1 MEYDRPNVD
10 PNDQPNIDPNDQP
23 NIDPNDQ
30 PNIDPNDRPNIEPND
45 QPNIDPNDQPNIDPN
60 VQGESQYEDK
70 LYKAMKRVKA
80 VNDGKD
86 PATNE
91 RLRKDKEIIDQRVE
105 LERQKMQSE
114 MDPLNID
121 TQTQLKQ
128 PYRRK
133 YQNIQKDFKNLFNQ
147 QHLTSINSVRRCLLH
162 LVIFVIIINCLF
174 WEVLCLFHHTCF
186 GEKNTMVEFISHS
199 ICPMIFILL
208 ILYMLLF
215 FCCDF
220 LYKPGIKIV
229 NILIIIMM
237 ILFLVFGVY
246 GIIKGIKADVNEKWL
261 RMSKLSQDYFKNDE
275 NELKK
280 KFTLNMLLSSVIYL
294 VIGLLG
300 IIVLIV
306 CYRFYWSL
314 TETSGDW
321 RPPLRSRLHDDR
333 ANRILRLYEMFIDEK
348 KRVEK
353 AEKQPGSQFDNVGPI
368 SNASEIERER
378 EEIER
383 KRKEEEEERKK
394 QEEERKEE
402 ERKENNEERRNPDE
416 EIKNGEGEVKKKK
429 RVLPKKKED

>member
-1 MEYDRPNVD
+1 MEYDRPNVDPNDQPNVD

-23 NIDPNDQ
+23 NVDPNDQ
-30 PNIDPNDRPNIEPND
+30 PNV
-45 QPNIDPNDQPNIDPN
+45 DPNDQPNVEPN
-60 VQGESQYEDK
+60 DQGGSQNEDK
-70 LYKAMKRVKA
+70 LYKAMKRVND
-80 VNDGKD
+80 VNKGKD
-86 PATNE
+86 LATNE
-91 RLRKDKEIIDQRVE
+91 RLRKEKEIIDKRVE

-133 YQNIQKDFKNLFNQ
+133 YQNVQKDFKNLFNQ
-147 QHLTSINSVRRCLLH
+147 QNLTSINSVRRCLLH
-162 LVIFVIIINCLF
+162 LVIFVIIINCFF

-186 GEKNTMVEFISHS
+186 GEEFTMKKWISQS

-237 ILFLVFGVY
+237 IAFLAIGIC
-246 GIIKGIKADVNEKWL
+246 GIIEFLNKETLVDKSWNK
-261 RMSKLSQDYFKNDE
+261 MSKLNQESFGNKDDFKGT
-275 NELKK
+275 
-280 KFTLNMLLSSVIYL
+280 FILNMLLTSILYFL
-294 VIGLLG
+294 IALLG

-306 CYRFYWSL
+306 DYRFYWSL

-353 AEKQPGSQFDNVGPI
+353 AEKQPGSQFDNVKPI
-368 SNASEIERER
+368 SNPLEIERER
-378 EEIER
+378 EEMER
-383 KRKEEEEERKK
+383 KRKEEEEELKKKEEERK
-394 QEEERKEE
+394 EEERKEE
-402 ERKENNEERRNPDE
+402 ERKENNEERRIPDG
-416 EIKNGEGEVKKKK
+416 EIKNGEGEVKKRK
-429 RVLPKKKED
+429 RALPKKKED

>member
-1 MEYDRPNVD
+1 MEYDRPNVDPNDQPNVDPNAQPNVD

-30 PNIDPNDRPNIEPND
+30 PNVEPNE
-45 QPNIDPNDQPNIDPN
+45 
-60 VQGESQYEDK
+60 QGDSQNEDK
-70 LYKAMKRVKA
+70 LYKAMKRVND
-80 VNDGKD
+80 VNKGKD

-91 RLRKDKEIIDQRVE
+91 RLRKEKEIIDKRVE

-133 YQNIQKDFKNLFNQ
+133 YQNVQKDFKNLFNQ
-147 QHLTSINSVRRCLLH
+147 QNLTSINSVRRCLLH
-162 LVIFVIIINCLF
+162 LVIFVIIINCIF
-174 WEVLCLFHHTCF
+174 WEALCLFYQTCF
-186 GEKNTMVEFISHS
+186 GEKYTMNEFISHS

-237 ILFLVFGVY
+237 IVFLVIGVI
-246 GIIKGIKADVNEKWL
+246 GIILLLKKDTHVDNSWNK
-261 RMSKLSQDYFKNDE
+261 MSKLNKELFDDKNDFS
-275 NELKK
+275 NTFK
-280 KFTLNMLLSSVIYL
+280 LNMGLTTGLYFVIA
-294 VIGLLG
+294 LLG

-306 CYRFYWSL
+306 DYRFYWSL

-353 AEKQPGSQFDNVGPI
+353 AEKQPGSQFDNVEPI
-368 SNASEIERER
+368 SNALEIERER
-378 EEIER
+378 EEMER
-383 KRKEEEEERKK
+383 KRKEEEEELNKK
-394 QEEERKEE
+394 EEEQKEEERKEE
-402 ERKENNEERRNPDE
+402 ERKENNEERRNLDG
-416 EIKNGEGEVKKKK
+416 EIKNGEGEVKKRK
-429 RVLPKKKED
+429 RALPKKKED

>member
-23 NIDPNDQ
+23 NLDPN
-30 PNIDPNDRPNIEPND
+30 N
-45 QPNIDPNDQPNIDPN
+45 QPNIDPNDQPNVEPN
-60 VQGESQYEDK
+60 DQGGSQNEDK
-70 LYKAMKRVKA
+70 LYKAMKRVND
-80 VNDGKD
+80 VNKGKD

-91 RLRKDKEIIDQRVE
+91 RLRKEKEIIDKRVE

-133 YQNIQKDFKNLFNQ
+133 YQNVQKDFKNLFNQ
-147 QHLTSINSVRRCLLH
+147 QNLTSINSVRRCLLH
-162 LVIFVIIINCLF
+162 LVIFVIIINCFF

-186 GEKNTMVEFISHS
+186 GEKYTMNQSISHS

-237 ILFLVFGVY
+237 IAFLVIGIF
-246 GIIKGIKADVNEKWL
+246 GIIVLL
-261 RMSKLSQDYFKNDE
+261 RIDAHVDESWNKMSKLNQESFDNKNDF
-275 NELKK
+275 KGTFK
-280 KFTLNMLLSSVIYL
+280 LNMGLTTGLYFGIA
-294 VIGLLG
+294 LLG

-306 CYRFYWSL
+306 DYRFYWSL

-353 AEKQPGSQFDNVGPI
+353 AEKQPGSQFDNVEPI
-368 SNASEIERER
+368 SNASEIEKER
-378 EEIER
+378 EEMER
-383 KRKEEEEERKK
+383 KRKEEEEELKKKEEERK
-394 QEEERKEE
+394 EEERKEE
-402 ERKENNEERRNPDE
+402 ERKENNEEKRIPDG
-416 EIKNGEGEVKKKK
+416 EIKNGEGEVKKRK
-429 RVLPKKKED
+429 RTLPKKKED